1 MRIVGITGSIAS
13 GKSEVSKYISSK
25 GYKITD
31 ADYISRNITKKGN
44 IGYKVIIDNFGNV
57 IDESGEIDRK
67 KLSNMVFND
76 SKQLE
81 KLNSLLHPLIFK
93 EIDKNIKSFNNE
105 KTVFLDAP
113 LLFETML
120 YKKCDEIILIYCDEE
135 TQIQRIILRDNTDEE
150 KARLI
155 IEKQMSVEEKMKKSN
170 YIVENNT
177 TLDKLHFKIDEVL
190 NMIIR
195 D

>member
-1 MRIVGITGSIAS
+1 
-13 GKSEVSKYISSK
+13 
-25 GYKITD
+25 
-31 ADYISRNITKKGN
+31 
-44 IGYKVIIDNFGNV
+44 
-57 IDESGEIDRK
+57 
-67 KLSNMVFND
+67 
-76 SKQLE
+76 
-81 KLNSLLHPLIFK
+81 
-93 EIDKNIKSFNNE
+93 
-105 KTVFLDAP
+105 
-113 LLFETML
+113 ML
-120 YKKCDEIILIYCDEE
+120 YKKCDEIILIYCDEK

-190 NMIIR
+190 NIIIR

>member
-1 MRIVGITGSIAS
+1 MKIVGITGSIAS
-13 GKSEVSKYISSK
+13 GKSEVSRYISSK

-57 IDESGEIDRK
+57 IDKSGEIDRK

-81 KLNSLLHPLIFK
+81 KLNSLLHPLIFE
-93 EIDKNIKSFNNE
+93 EIDKNIKSFNKE

-120 YKKCDEIILIYCDEE
+120 YKKCDEIILIYCDEK
-135 TQIQRIILRDNTDEE
+135 TQIERIVLRDNTDEE

-155 IEKQMSVEEKMKKSN
+155 IEKQMSVEEKMKKSD

>member
-1 MRIVGITGSIAS
+1 MKIVGITGSIAS

-57 IDESGEIDRK
+57 IDKSGEIDRK

-81 KLNSLLHPLIFK
+81 KLNSLLHPLIFE
-93 EIDKNIKSFNNE
+93 EIDKNVKLFNNE

-120 YKKCDEIILIYCDEE
+120 YKKCDEIILIYCDEK
-135 TQIQRIILRDNTDEE
+135 TQIERIVLRDNTDEE

>member
-1 MRIVGITGSIAS
+1 MKIIGITGSIAS

-44 IGYKVIIDNFGNV
+44 IGYKVIIDNFGHV
-57 IDESGEIDRK
+57 IDKSEEIDRK
-67 KLSNMVFND
+67 KLSNIVFND

-81 KLNSLLHPLIFK
+81 KLNSLLHPLIFE
-93 EIDKNIKSFNNE
+93 EIDKNIKAFNKE

-120 YKKCDEIILIYCDEE
+120 YKKCDEIILIYCDEK
-135 TQIQRIILRDNTDEE
+135 TQIQRIVLRDNTDEE

-177 TLDKLHFKIDEVL
+177 TLDKLYFKIDEVL
-190 NMIIR
+190 NIIIR

>member
-1 MRIVGITGSIAS
+1 MKIVGITGSIAS

-31 ADYISRNITKKGN
+31 ADYISRSITKKGN

-57 IDESGEIDRK
+57 IDKSGEIDRK

-81 KLNSLLHPLIFK
+81 KLNSLLHPLIFE
-93 EIDKNIKSFNNE
+93 EIDKNIKAFNNE

-120 YKKCDEIILIYCDEE
+120 YKKCDEIILIYCDEK
-135 TQIQRIILRDNTDEE
+135 TQIERIILRDNTDEE